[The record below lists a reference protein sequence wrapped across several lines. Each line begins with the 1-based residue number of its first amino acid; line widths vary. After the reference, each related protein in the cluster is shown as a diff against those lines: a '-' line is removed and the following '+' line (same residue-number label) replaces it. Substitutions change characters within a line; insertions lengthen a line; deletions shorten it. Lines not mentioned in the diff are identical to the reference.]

1 MNQDMELLSKLA
13 RLERMLHQ
21 EQCRLHREGRS
32 FAYAGR
38 GQGRILAMLKIKDEI
53 STRELSY
60 LLGIRVS
67 SLNETLSK
75 MEKNGCISRKPS
87 PEDRRVSVICLTEKG
102 RSEGAAQMEEPQI
115 FSCFSKEEKEI
126 FGDYLER
133 LIVNLE
139 TLNGGEDI
147 RANYD
152 EKWMEMMRNHMG
164 EEWYEH
170 VAAIHGVMREHGQRR
185 DAPKRRREERRE
197 RKNQEE

>member
-21 EQCRLHREGRS
+21 EQGRMHREGRS
-32 FAYAGR
+32 FAYASR

-67 SLNETLSK
+67 SLNETLAK
-75 MEKNGCISRKPS
+75 MEKNGYIRRKAS
-87 PEDRRVSVICLTEKG
+87 AEDRRVSVICLTEKG
-102 RSEGAAQMEEPQI
+102 RSEEAAQMEETQL
-115 FSCFSKEEKEI
+115 FSCFSEEEKET

-133 LIVNLE
+133 LIANAE
-139 TLNGGEDI
+139 ALNGG
-147 RANYD
+147 ANAGPNHD
-152 EKWMEMMRNHMG
+152 EKWMEMMRKHMG

-170 VAAIHGVMREHGQRR
+170 VMEIHGAMGERGQRR
-185 DAPKRRREERRE
+185 DAPRRRRAERRE
-197 RKNQEE
+197 KNQEE